1 MPSTTSDNTPAARGF
16 AAQLPRNLA
25 ANIAYFLVNIVIG
38 ILLILRFS
46 RYHLTRSSQ
55 SYSPTFFLRPSRT
68 MITLSQNFACIL
80 SPSPNP
86 CIVPGGEVF

>member
-1 MPSTTSDNTPAARGF
+1 MLSTTPDNKPATRGF

-38 ILLILRFS
+38 ILLVLRFS
-46 RYHLTRSSQ
+46 RNHLTRNSQNYSS
-55 SYSPTFFLRPSRT
+55 TFFPPLDRMMVTPFQT
-68 MITLSQNFACIL
+68 IACTL

-86 CIVPGGEVF
+86 RITPRGEAF

>member
-1 MPSTTSDNTPAARGF
+1 MPSTTPDNTPATRGF

-38 ILLILRFS
+38 VLPVLRFS
-46 RYHLTRSSQ
+46 RYRLTRSSQ
-55 SYSPTFFLRPSRT
+55 SYSPAFFLPPDRMMR
-68 MITLSQNFACIL
+68 TLSQNFACIL

-86 CIVPGGEVF
+86 CILPGGETL

>member
-1 MPSTTSDNTPAARGF
+1 MPSSTPDNTPATRGF

-38 ILLILRFS
+38 TLLVLRFG
-46 RYHLTRSSQ
+46 RYQLTRSSQ
-55 SYSPTFFLRPSRT
+55 SYSPAFFLPPDWMR
-68 MITLSQNFACIL
+68 ILSQNIACIL

-86 CIVPGGEVF
+86 CILPGGETL